1 MHATVHRSTGPGSLG
16 RLCEYWC
23 SPCVVQLLSVQV
35 HDSHHLGKILKL
47 RTVIALVFGCC
58 PVIAQDTP
66 TYVPT
71 IDAGRVEQPP
81 EIDGVVDEAM
91 WDGLAPATGF
101 IQQNPDEGAPSTERT
116 EVRIAFD
123 DSNLYF
129 GIICFDREPDNIVV
143 TQNRRDGSLIDTD
156 SIQILIDA
164 YNDGQNAFVFGT
176 SPTGIEFDAQVTK
189 AGQTRGSAGGPA
201 RAGGAGGGGAQRAGA
216 AAFNLNWDGVW
227 RVRSQVTERGWESE
241 VAIPFRTLR
250 YRTGADQTWGLNFS
264 RNIRR
269 RNELSFWSPV
279 SRAFEFTQIEIAGK
293 LHGIEAKSHRN
304 LKLLP
309 YVISGFSQDF
319 RLDEGR
325 TERKLNGGLD
335 LKYSLTPGLTLD
347 GTLNTDFAQVEV
359 DDVQINLTRFDL
371 FFPEKRPFFL
381 ENSGFFEF
389 GTPREVE
396 IFFSRRIGLDEN
408 RQQVPIDAGARV
420 SGKMG
425 KYQVGLLNMQTRDI
439 EGRAPANNY
448 AVGRVSR
455 ELPNRSSIGVIAVN
469 RQSAGSFEGVRQYN
483 RTFGA
488 DANIGIGKY
497 GNWFN
502 YVAGTQSPGLEGS
515 SHAYSSRFDYDDA
528 THRISVS
535 YLEVGE
541 NFNPEVGFVRRVRF
555 RKPSASYRYTY
566 YPKNGAWRTIEP
578 HAFVQNWYTLGTNEK
593 ESGFEHYHFDSRLQ
607 NGGRLGLAYNRNFEL
622 LRRPFAVFPGINVP
636 KGAYQFGETIANFQ
650 SDPSAVAFGG
660 GSVAKGSF
668 YSGDITAFSLTG
680 GVRKGQNLTW
690 TLTWARNMIDL
701 PVGAFNTDLAS
712 LRFNWSIT
720 PKSYFQTLS
729 QYSNRTNQMSHNL
742 RLGLLSTSSTG
753 LFVVYNTGMLMR
765 DYLDPHSVERRLET
779 HAFFIKFNYLLDY

>member
-1 MHATVHRSTGPGSLG
+1 MARRALATCLCLLG
-16 RLCEYWC
+16 L
-23 SPCVVQLLSVQV
+23 PVSV
-35 HDSHHLGKILKL
+35 S
-47 RTVIALVFGCC
+47 
-58 PVIAQDTP
+58 AQRATEGLPEVRASRID
-66 TYVPT
+66 VPL
-71 IDAGRVEQPP
+71 EF
-81 EIDGVVDEAM
+81 DGLVDEEL
-91 WDGLAPATGF
+91 WTGIQPATEF

-123 DSNLYF
+123 DQNLYF
-129 GIICFDREPDNIVV
+129 GVICFDTQPENIVV
-143 TQNRRDGSLIDTD
+143 TQNRRDGSLLDTD
-156 SIQILIDA
+156 SIQLLIDT

-176 SPTGIEFDAQVTK
+176 SPTGVEFDAQVTK

-216 AAFNLNWDGVW
+216 AAFNLNWDAVW
-227 RVRSQVTERGWESE
+227 RVRSQVTARGWESE
-241 VAIPFRTLR
+241 IIIPFRTLR
-250 YRTGADQTWGLNFS
+250 YKPGPGQTWGFNIS
-264 RNIRR
+264 RNLRR

-279 SRAFEFTQIEIAGK
+279 SRAFEFTQIEIAGQ
-293 LHGIEAKSHRN
+293 LHDIEAKSHRN

-309 YVISGFSQDF
+309 YVIGGISEDF
-319 RLDEGR
+319 RLDQER
-325 TERKLNGGLD
+325 TNRKLQGGLD

-347 GTLNTDFAQVEV
+347 GTVNTDFAQVEV

-408 RQQVPIDAGARV
+408 RQEVPIDGGARV

-439 EGRAPANNY
+439 EGRTPANNY
-448 AVGRVSR
+448 SVGRVSR
-455 ELPNRSSIGVIAVN
+455 ELPNRSSVGLIAVN
-469 RQSAGSFEGVRQYN
+469 RQTVGELEGTRAYN

-488 DANIGIGKY
+488 DANIGIGRY

-515 SHAYSSRFDYDDA
+515 SHAYSSRFDFDDA
-528 THRISVS
+528 IHRISVS
-535 YLEVGE
+535 YLEVGRH
-541 NFNPEVGFVRRVRF
+541 FNPEVGFVRRINF

-566 YPKNGAWRTIEP
+566 YPKKGAWRTIEP
-578 HAFVQNWYTLGTNEK
+578 HAFFQNWYTLGTNEK
-593 ESGFEHYHFDSRLQ
+593 ESGFEHYHLDSRLQ

-622 LRRPFAVFPGINVP
+622 LRKPFEVFPGIWIP
-636 KGAYQFGETIANFQ
+636 IGGYQFGETIANFQ
-650 SDPSAVAFGG
+650 SDPSAVLFGG
-660 GSVAKGSF
+660 GSFAVGDF
-668 YSGDITAFSLTG
+668 YSGGIRALSLTG
-680 GVRKGQNLTW
+680 GVRRGQNLTW
-690 TLTWARNMIDL
+690 TLTWARNNIDL
-701 PVGAFNTDLAS
+701 PVGKFHTDLAS

-729 QYSNRTNQMSHNL
+729 QYSNRTNQLTHNI

-779 HAFFIKFNYLLDY
+779 QAFFIKFNYLLDY